1 MLQLGFSYKKKKK
14 VITVCTVDFWQNSM
28 AGKCCLLFFSPV
40 TCFIF
45 LHLLAIMNEKWK
57 EKKYVFLPR
66 DITMVWQPSLLPSY
80 WPEPHRIIFTGFP
93 GQSCVEIVT
102 YQTDPRV
109 GIIISFQQIFENY
122 QQMH

>member
-1 MLQLGFSYKKKKK
+1 
-14 VITVCTVDFWQNSM
+14 
-28 AGKCCLLFFSPV
+28 
-40 TCFIF
+40 
-45 LHLLAIMNEKWK
+45 MNEKWK

-66 DITMVWQPSLLPSY
+66 DINMVWQA
-80 WPEPHRIIFTGFP
+80 PHRIIFTGFP
-93 GQSCVEIVT
+93 GQGCVEIVT